1 MGMNW
6 KRKLK
11 GSVIGLIGFILS
23 PLSWWNDLVVN
34 IPLAIMIGWLFS
46 LIYKP
51 LFLPAAIVGYWFTN
65 VLGLILLRRGAQT
78 ALNEND
84 APKPFSRKELIK
96 DILISLVYTFVIIIL
111 AKLKI
116 VEPIENYFSSIN
128 K

>member
-1 MGMNW
+1 MSW
-6 KRKLK
+6 KNKIK
-11 GSVIGLIGFILS
+11 GSVIGLIGFLLS

-51 LFLPAAIVGYWFTN
+51 LFLPAAIFGYWLTN

-78 ALNEND
+78 ALKEDD
-84 APKPFSRKELIK
+84 APKPFSKKELIK
-96 DILISLVYTFVIIIL
+96 DILISLAYTGVIIIL

-116 VEPIENYFSSIN
+116 IEPLNNYFSTLN